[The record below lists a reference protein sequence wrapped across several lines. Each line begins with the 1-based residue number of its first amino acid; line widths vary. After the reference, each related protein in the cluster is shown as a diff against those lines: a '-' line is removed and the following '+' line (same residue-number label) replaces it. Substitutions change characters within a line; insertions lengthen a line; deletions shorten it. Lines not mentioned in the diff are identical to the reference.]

1 MLLTALVGPII
12 DKVLPRFFSD
22 KDKRLEARS
31 AIEQQLQANE
41 HSIETAI
48 VNAQRDIIVADAK
61 GESWLQRSWRPI
73 VVLTFTALIV
83 AYQLGLTDGTRMTD
97 IYTEGLLDIVKLALS
112 GFIVS
117 RGAEKVTKQLY
128 PHGRDK

>member
-1 MLLTALVGPII
+1 MLLTALVSPII

-22 KDKRLEARS
+22 KDKRLEAKTE
-31 AIEQQLQANE
+31 IEKQLQANE
-41 HSIETAI
+41 HDITATLI
-48 VNAQRDIIVADAK
+48 NAQRDIIVADAK

-83 AYQLGLTDGTRMTD
+83 AYQLGLTESSLMTTQ
-97 IYTEGLLDIVKLALS
+97 YTDGLLDIVKLALS

-117 RGAEKVTKQLY
+117 RGCEKVAKQVY
-128 PHGRDK
+128 PNGRQK